1 MDVTQCQELGKSLG
15 LEARTLDVLKNRGV
29 KGRDLLAMDSGF
41 LARIGVF
48 PGDRE
53 VLQEAVALLRF
64 GGPRMV
70 RLIISPGAPAVEQTF
85 EHPRELW
92 EFLSRTGAAGLC
104 SSARVLTSRFTDLKP
119 GELYWLELSSGS
131 SLKADV
137 TMVKESTSTTDAKV
151 LIDESIKRAVESA
164 SRVVFGKAL
173 SADPRNDIL
182 LKGQGVLLGDVDCLF
197 TGPTLH
203 LLLERKRCLGKDTR
217 AVITQVANTRK
228 AYMDLSMHEVGGAE
242 CRVVSM
248 VCAEALSAQAQQD
261 LLQAGIYVLHPADM
275 RIHSPPVV

>member
-1 MDVTQCQELGKSLG
+1 
-15 LEARTLDVLKNRGV
+15 
-29 KGRDLLAMDSGF
+29 
-41 LARIGVF
+41 
-48 PGDRE
+48 
-53 VLQEAVALLRF
+53 
-64 GGPRMV
+64 
-70 RLIISPGAPAVEQTF
+70 
-85 EHPRELW
+85 
-92 EFLSRTGAAGLC
+92 
-104 SSARVLTSRFTDLKP
+104 
-119 GELYWLELSSGS
+119 
-131 SLKADV
+131 
-137 TMVKESTSTTDAKV
+137 MVKEATSTDAKIV
-151 LIDESIKRAVESA
+151 IENAKRAVESA
-164 SRVVFGKAL
+164 SRVVFGEAL

-203 LLLERKRCLGKDTR
+203 LLLERKRRLGKDTR

-228 AYMDLSMHEVGGAE
+228 AYMDLSMHEVGEVE